1 VKDSVVA
8 KEANGLQ
15 HSAERAGEWHSRL
28 LQWDCELAVPIACER
43 SVVVDDAAH
52 ARIGMLRAGR
62 EDSAVVKGGPRAQR
76 GRSAAADIP
85 SGCTDPG
92 TQPRPT
98 LRPAYVGFASR
109 WPWLETGHLRAEV
122 SPRGERPTWLAFG
135 GLFPVDCASH
145 DTYKGKGA
153 GYEWSRVG
161 TWRGKLM
168 QAIAGGGNLAT
179 LWFFAHLEKDL

>member
-1 VKDSVVA
+1 LTTLPTLGSACFGPEKTLQSSKA
-8 KEANGLQ
+8 GL
-15 HSAERAGEWHSRL
+15 E
-28 LQWDCELAVPIACER
+28 
-43 SVVVDDAAH
+43 
-52 ARIGMLRAGR
+52 
-62 EDSAVVKGGPRAQR
+62 
-76 GRSAAADIP
+76 RSAAADIP

-168 QAIAGGGNLAT
+168 QAIVGGGNLAT
-179 LWFFAHLEKDL
+179 LRFFALVEKGLVT